1 MDFSFNEEQ
10 DDLKGLVQKI
20 LEGEL
25 THDRLKEVE
34 SGEDNFDRELWGKLA
49 DAGVLGIALPE
60 ANGGGGYGFLE
71 ACLVL
76 EQIGLT
82 VAPVPYYASI
92 VLGALPIG
100 RFGTDAQKDAL
111 LPGAVSGETI
121 LSAGLAEPGGDP
133 LHPTV
138 RATRDGDGFTV
149 DGVKDC
155 VPEGMLADRVL
166 IPAAVDGGGVI
177 VAVVDPSASGVTRE
191 RQETTSHHPE
201 ARLTLK
207 GVKVAAGDVLG
218 SADQGAEIL
227 QWIVE
232 RATAALCAIAV
243 GVCESAVKMTA
254 EYTKTRE
261 QFDRVIAT
269 FQAVGQR
276 AADAYIDTEGIRLT
290 AWQAIWRL
298 SEDLPAAAEV
308 AVAKFWAAE
317 GGQRVVHAAQ
327 HLHGGMGVDRDYPLH
342 RYFLWAKVL
351 ELSLGSATPQ
361 LLKLGKILADE
372 PVAAAI

>member
-10 DDLKGLVQKI
+10 EDLKGLVAKI
-20 LEGEL
+20 FTGEL

-34 SGEDNFDRELWGKLA
+34 ASDGNFDRELWTKLA
-49 DAGVLGIALPE
+49 EAGVLGIALPE

-82 VAPVPYYASI
+82 VAPVPYYASV
-92 VLGALPIG
+92 VLGALPVAQ
-100 RFGTDAQKDAL
+100 FGTDAQKEAL
-111 LPGAVSGETI
+111 LPGVASGEI
-121 LSAGLAEPGGDP
+121 IMSAALSEPAA
-133 LHPTV
+133 
-138 RATRDGDGFTV
+138 RATKDGAGWSL
-149 DGVKDC
+149 DGVEDC
-155 VPEGMLADRVL
+155 VPAGPLAHKVL
-166 IPAAVDGGGVI
+166 VPASTDDGGVVVAI
-177 VAVVDPSASGVTRE
+177 VDTSAKGVTRE
-191 RQETTSHHPE
+191 TQQTTSNHPE

-207 GVKVAAGDVLG
+207 GVKVGADEVLG
-218 SADQGAEIL
+218 APPQGAEIRDWMT
-227 QWIVE
+227 Q

-243 GVCESAVKMTA
+243 GVCESALRMTA

-276 AADAYIDTEGIRLT
+276 AADAYIDTEAIRLT

-298 SEDLPAAAEV
+298 SEGLPAAAEV

-361 LLKLGKILADE
+361 LLALGKILADE
-372 PVAAAI
+372 PVAV